1 MVCSLAVHT
10 NETPRAKVTAPS
22 DRRLGNGHDV
32 AGGQVVAGSSL
43 VYPIRHALDIL
54 LVVTKRLID
63 IDDDLLKEVRSLTGA
78 STMKEAVNGALQ
90 HVVDF
95 DLRLRHVR
103 RLLTLEGT
111 DLADEQ
117 LMRDAWR

>member
-1 MVCSLAVHT
+1 M
-10 NETPRAKVTAPS
+10 
-22 DRRLGNGHDV
+22 
-32 AGGQVVAGSSL
+32 
-43 VYPIRHALDIL
+43 
-54 LVVTKRLID
+54 TKRLID

-95 DLRLRHVR
+95 NLRLRHVR

-111 DLADEQ
+111 DLADEH

>member
-1 MVCSLAVHT
+1 ML
-10 NETPRAKVTAPS
+10 
-22 DRRLGNGHDV
+22 
-32 AGGQVVAGSSL
+32 
-43 VYPIRHALDIL
+43 
-54 LVVTKRLID
+54 VTKRLID
-63 IDDDLLKEVRSLTGA
+63 IDDDLLEEVRGLTGA

-95 DLRLRHVR
+95 DLRLKHVR

-111 DLADEQ
+111 DLANEQ

>member
-1 MVCSLAVHT
+1 M
-10 NETPRAKVTAPS
+10 
-22 DRRLGNGHDV
+22 
-32 AGGQVVAGSSL
+32 
-43 VYPIRHALDIL
+43 
-54 LVVTKRLID
+54 TKRLID
-63 IDDDLLKEVRSLTGA
+63 IDDDLLAEVRSLTGA

-95 DLRLRHVR
+95 DLRLKHVR

>member
-1 MVCSLAVHT
+1 MRS
-10 NETPRAKVTAPS
+10 PR
-22 DRRLGNGHDV
+22 GYIE
-32 AGGQVVAGSSL
+32 Q
-43 VYPIRHALDIL
+43 
-54 LVVTKRLID
+54 VTKRLID
-63 IDDDLLKEVRSLTGA
+63 IDDNLLEAVRDLTGA

-90 HVVDF
+90 HMVDF

-103 RLLTLEGT
+103 RLLTQEGI

>member
-1 MVCSLAVHT
+1 M
-10 NETPRAKVTAPS
+10 
-22 DRRLGNGHDV
+22 
-32 AGGQVVAGSSL
+32 
-43 VYPIRHALDIL
+43 
-54 LVVTKRLID
+54 TKRLID
-63 IDDDLLKEVRSLTGA
+63 IDDDLLEEVRGLTGA
-78 STMKEAVNGALQ
+78 STMKETVNGALQ

-95 DLRLRHVR
+95 DLRLKHVR

>member
-1 MVCSLAVHT
+1 M
-10 NETPRAKVTAPS
+10 
-22 DRRLGNGHDV
+22 
-32 AGGQVVAGSSL
+32 
-43 VYPIRHALDIL
+43 DIL
-54 LVVTKRLID
+54 NAMTKRLVD
-63 IDDDLLKEVRSLTGA
+63 IDDDLLEEVRNLIGA

-95 DLRLRHVR
+95 DLRLQHVR
-103 RLLTLEGT
+103 RLKNQEGI

>member
-1 MVCSLAVHT
+1 M
-10 NETPRAKVTAPS
+10 
-22 DRRLGNGHDV
+22 
-32 AGGQVVAGSSL
+32 
-43 VYPIRHALDIL
+43 
-54 LVVTKRLID
+54 TKRLID
-63 IDDDLLKEVRSLTGA
+63 IDDDLLEEVRSLTGA
-78 STMKEAVNGALQ
+78 STMKEAVNAALQ

-95 DLRLRHVR
+95 DLRLKHVR

>member
-1 MVCSLAVHT
+1 ML
-10 NETPRAKVTAPS
+10 
-22 DRRLGNGHDV
+22 
-32 AGGQVVAGSSL
+32 
-43 VYPIRHALDIL
+43 
-54 LVVTKRLID
+54 VTKRLID
-63 IDDDLLKEVRSLTGA
+63 IDDDLLEEVRSLTGA

-95 DLRLRHVR
+95 DLRLKHVR

-111 DLADEQ
+111 DLADGQ

>member
-1 MVCSLAVHT
+1 M
-10 NETPRAKVTAPS
+10 
-22 DRRLGNGHDV
+22 
-32 AGGQVVAGSSL
+32 
-43 VYPIRHALDIL
+43 
-54 LVVTKRLID
+54 TKRLVD
-63 IDDDLLKEVRSLTGA
+63 IDDDLLEQVRQMTGA
-78 STMKEAVNGALQ
+78 ATMKEAVNGALQ

-103 RLLTLEGT
+103 RLLTLEGI

>member
-1 MVCSLAVHT
+1 M
-10 NETPRAKVTAPS
+10 
-22 DRRLGNGHDV
+22 
-32 AGGQVVAGSSL
+32 
-43 VYPIRHALDIL
+43 
-54 LVVTKRLID
+54 TKRLID
-63 IDDDLLKEVRSLTGA
+63 IDDDLLEEVRGLTGA
-78 STMKEAVNGALQ
+78 STMKETVNGALQ

>member
-1 MVCSLAVHT
+1 MYRWT
-10 NETPRAKVTAPS
+10 
-22 DRRLGNGHDV
+22 
-32 AGGQVVAGSSL
+32 Q
-43 VYPIRHALDIL
+43 VYPFYYWADIL
-54 LVVTKRLID
+54 LIVTKRLVD

-95 DLRLRHVR
+95 ELRLAHVR
-103 RLLTLEGT
+103 RLIMQEGI

-117 LMRDAWR
+117 VMRDAWR

>member
-1 MVCSLAVHT
+1 M
-10 NETPRAKVTAPS
+10 
-22 DRRLGNGHDV
+22 
-32 AGGQVVAGSSL
+32 
-43 VYPIRHALDIL
+43 
-54 LVVTKRLID
+54 TKRLID
-63 IDDDLLKEVRSLTGA
+63 IDDDLLEEVRSLTGA

-95 DLRLRHVR
+95 DLRLKHVR

>member
-1 MVCSLAVHT
+1 M
-10 NETPRAKVTAPS
+10 
-22 DRRLGNGHDV
+22 
-32 AGGQVVAGSSL
+32 
-43 VYPIRHALDIL
+43 IM
-54 LVVTKRLID
+54 TKRLID
-63 IDDDLLKEVRSLTGA
+63 IDDDLLDQARRVTGA
-78 STMKEAVNGALQ
+78 ATMKEAVNGALQ

-111 DLADEQ
+111 DIADEQ